1 MQSLNFDVLLHLMS
15 DNSYNAKPWTGRTCT
30 FAVLLFILITDQQ
43 EYKWPEG
50 MKSTCQR
57 KRSELLPSCTQ
68 EVFQRRFYPRV
79 QMTFG
84 QVCSEFN
91 TNPHGPVCI
100 PRTLRFESHIK
111 HLIFDFYR
119 FRINENLSHTNTQQT
134 HISTFMFSY
143 RALWHN
149 YVT

>member
-1 MQSLNFDVLLHLMS
+1 MQLVNFDVLLHLTS

-30 FAVLLFILITDQQ
+30 FTVLLFILITGQH
-43 EYKWPEG
+43 
-50 MKSTCQR
+50 STSDPKESNPRAKERGQNSFHPAH
-57 KRSELLPSCTQ
+57 KKF
-68 EVFQRRFYPRV
+68 FQRRFYPRV

-91 TNPHGPVCI
+91 INPHGPVRI
-100 PRTLRFESHIK
+100 PHTLQFESHIK

-119 FRINENLSHTNTQQT
+119 FRINENFSHTNTQQT
-134 HISTFMFSY
+134 HISTFMFLY
-143 RALWHN
+143 LPLWRN